1 MLVGN
6 EALPKFTAK
15 TLPPGSAPSDRTFR
29 PNYANTI
36 PPTSEAADNN
46 KDPDDTTTSASETL
60 VGATSR
66 DVYTGFGKP
75 VQGQSSAELEHNGY
89 PHRKRP
95 ETGLVGIA
103 ARELYEADGPV
114 DEGGGKSLKQKG
126 LGEKEEGVVRRGK
139 REEEG

>member
-46 KDPDDTTTSASETL
+46 KDPDDTTTSASDTL

-103 ARELYEADGPV
+103 ARELYEADDPV
-114 DEGGGKSLKQKG
+114 DQGGVK
-126 LGEKEEGVVRRGK
+126 V
-139 REEEG
+139 

>member
-15 TLPPGSAPSDRTFR
+15 TLPPGSAPSDRTFK

-36 PPTSEAADNN
+36 PPTSKAADNN
-46 KDPDDTTTSASETL
+46 KDPDATTTSASDTL

-95 ETGLVGIA
+95 ETGLVGVA
-103 ARELYEADGPV
+103 GRKDYPTDDPV
-114 DEGGGKSLKQKG
+114 DEGGLNSLKQTS
-126 LGEKEEGVVRRGK
+126 LGEKEGVVTQGK
-139 REEEG
+139 RGETG